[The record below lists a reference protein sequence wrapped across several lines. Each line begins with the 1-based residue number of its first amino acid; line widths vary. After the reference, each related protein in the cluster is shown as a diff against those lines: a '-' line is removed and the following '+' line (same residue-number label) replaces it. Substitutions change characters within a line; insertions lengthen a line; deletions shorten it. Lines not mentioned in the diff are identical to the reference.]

1 VSGRVQKVSSRAGSR
16 VLIGF
21 GEAVQAP
28 EVVFSLLAAG
38 HEVRVF
44 ARTGAGKRLRGLPIG
59 QPMEIVA
66 PEKDAEAAIE
76 GIRKAVATFRPE
88 VLFALDD
95 PALWLVTS
103 AAQQGLIE
111 GVLPAHATGAQA
123 AVALDKEAQIAAA
136 QAAGL
141 SVPRTLVVREP
152 DDLRQVEDFPAIMK
166 PAMAVAFR
174 DGRIVKGGARYLLS
188 AEDAEPSVA
197 TSHIDCPML
206 VQPLI
211 AGVGEGVFGFAT
223 DEGVVAWSGHRRLRM
238 MNPHGSGASACE
250 VNPPDE
256 AIRARISEMMTAIGW
271 RGPFMIELLRDAAG
285 RQWFMEL
292 NGRMWGSMALARRN
306 GFEYPAWA
314 VAHALAADFR
324 PARIECR
331 GEPEV
336 RHLGREVLH
345 LMHVARGPKSDFHRS
360 DWPGVWPALR
370 TVLKPGRRS
379 SFYNYDPNYPGFF
392 IRDAWSTVRAALRP
406 KH

>member
-1 VSGRVQKVSSRAGSR
+1 MSVRAQKVPSAGGSR

-38 HEVRVF
+38 HDVRVF
-44 ARTGAGKRLRGLPIG
+44 ARTGAGKRLRGLPVG
-59 QPMEIVA
+59 HPMEIVA
-66 PEKDAEAAIE
+66 PEKDAKAAIE
-76 GIRKAVATFRPE
+76 GIGKAVATFQPE
-88 VLFALDD
+88 VLLALDD

-103 AAQQGLIE
+103 AAKEGLVE
-111 GVLPAHATGAQA
+111 GVLPAHATSAQA
-123 AVALDKEAQIAAA
+123 VVALDKESQIAAA

-141 SVPRTLVVREP
+141 AVPKTLVVRELN
-152 DDLRQVEDFPAIMK
+152 DLRQVDYFPAIMK
-166 PAMAVAFR
+166 PAMAVVVR
-174 DGRIVKGGARYLLS
+174 DGRIVKEGVRYLLS
-188 AEDAEPSVA
+188 AEDVERIVA

-250 VNPPDE
+250 VNPPEE
-256 AIRARISEMMTAIGW
+256 AIRARIDEMMAAIGW
-271 RGPFMIELLRDAAG
+271 RGPFMIELLRDMAG

-292 NGRMWGSMALARRN
+292 NGRMWGSLALARRN

-314 VAHALAADFR
+314 VAHALDPGFR

-331 GEPEV
+331 GEREV

-345 LMHVARGPKSDFHRS
+345 LMHVARGPKSDFHREG
-360 DWPGVWPALR
+360 WPRLWPAVR
-370 TVLKPGRRS
+370 TVLKPGRRP
-379 SFYNYDPNYPGFF
+379 SFYNYDPDYPRFF

>member
-1 VSGRVQKVSSRAGSR
+1 VSAQAEEVPSMPRRR

-21 GEAVQAP
+21 GEAVPAP
-28 EVVFSLLAAG
+28 EVIFSLLSAG

-44 ARTGAGKRLRGLPIG
+44 ARTGAGGRLRGLPIG
-59 QPMEIVA
+59 QPMEIAA
-66 PEKDAEAAIE
+66 PEKAAQAAVE
-76 GIRKAVATFRPE
+76 GIGKALARFRPE
-88 VLFALDD
+88 VLLALDD

-103 AAQQGLIE
+103 AARQGLME
-111 GVLPAHATGAQA
+111 GVAPAHATGAQA

-136 QAAGL
+136 RAAGL
-141 SVPRTLVVREP
+141 AVPPTLAVRKP
-152 DDLRQVEDFPAIMK
+152 DDLRQVRNFPAIMK
-166 PAMAVAFR
+166 PATAVVAR

-188 AEDAEPSVA
+188 AEDAEQIAA
-197 TSHIDCPML
+197 TAHLDCPML

-223 DEGVVAWSGHRRLRM
+223 DEGIVAWSGHRRLRM

-250 VNPPDE
+250 VNPPDD

-292 NGRMWGSMALARRN
+292 NGRMWGSLALARRN

-314 VAHALAADFR
+314 VAHALDPGFR
-324 PARIECR
+324 PARTECR
-331 GEPEV
+331 GERQV

-345 LMHVARGPKSDFHRS
+345 LMHVARGPKSDFHRD
-360 DWPGVWPALR
+360 DWPSFWPAAR
-370 TVLKPGRRS
+370 SVLKLGRRS
-379 SFYNYDPNYPGFF
+379 GFYNYDPDYPGFF

>member
-1 VSGRVQKVSSRAGSR
+1 VSARVEEVPSMARAR

-21 GEAVQAP
+21 GEAVPAP
-28 EVVFSLLAAG
+28 EVIFSLLSAG

-44 ARTGAGKRLRGLPIG
+44 ARTGAGRRLRGLPIG
-59 QPMEIVA
+59 QPMEITA
-66 PEKDAEAAIE
+66 PEKDAQAAVE
-76 GIRKAVATFRPE
+76 GIGKAVATFRPE
-88 VLFALDD
+88 VLLALDD
-95 PALWLVTS
+95 PALWLVAS
-103 AAQQGLIE
+103 AARQGLIE
-111 GVLPAHATGAQA
+111 GVVPAHATGAQA

-141 SVPRTLVVREP
+141 AVPRTLVVREP
-152 DDLRQVEDFPAIMK
+152 DDLRQVADFPAIMK
-166 PAMAVAFR
+166 PAMAVVSR

-188 AEDAEPSVA
+188 AEDAGRSAA
-197 TSHIDCPML
+197 TSRIDCPML

-223 DEGVVAWSGHRRLRM
+223 DEGIAAWSGHRRLRM

-292 NGRMWGSMALARRN
+292 NGRMWGSLALARRN

-314 VAHALAADFR
+314 VAHALDAGFR
-324 PARIECR
+324 PARLEGR
-331 GEPEV
+331 GEREV

-345 LMHVARGPKSDFHRS
+345 LMHVARGPRSDFHRS
-360 DWPGVWPALR
+360 GWPEFWPAVR

-379 SFYNYDPNYPGFF
+379 SFYNYDPGYPRFF
-392 IRDAWSTVRAALRP
+392 IRDAWSTVRAALRL

>member
-1 VSGRVQKVSSRAGSR
+1 VSVRVEEVPSMARAR

-21 GEAVQAP
+21 GEAVPAP
-28 EVVFSLLAAG
+28 EVIFSLLSAG

-44 ARTGAGKRLRGLPIG
+44 ARTGAGRWLRGLPIG
-59 QPMEIVA
+59 QPMEITA
-66 PEKDAEAAIE
+66 PEKDAQAAIE
-76 GIRKAVATFRPE
+76 GIGKAVATFRPE
-88 VLFALDD
+88 VLLALDD
-95 PALWLVTS
+95 PALWLAAS
-103 AAQQGLIE
+103 AARQGLIE
-111 GVLPAHATGAQA
+111 GVVPAHATGTQA

-141 SVPRTLVVREP
+141 AVPRTLVVREP
-152 DDLRQVEDFPAIMK
+152 DDLRQAADFPAIMK
-166 PAMAVAFR
+166 PAMAVVSR
-174 DGRIVKGGARYLLS
+174 DGRIVKGGARYLFS
-188 AEDAEPSVA
+188 AEDAGGSAA
-197 TSHIDCPML
+197 TSHLDCPML

-223 DEGVVAWSGHRRLRM
+223 DDGIAAWSGHRRLRM

-256 AIRARISEMMTAIGW
+256 AIRARISEMMTAISW

-292 NGRMWGSMALARRN
+292 NGRMWGSLALARRN

-314 VAHALAADFR
+314 VAHALDAGFS

-331 GEPEV
+331 GEREV

-345 LMHVARGPKSDFHRS
+345 LMHVARGPKSDFHRG
-360 DWPGVWPALR
+360 DWPRFWPAVR

-379 SFYNYDPNYPGFF
+379 SFYNYDPDYPGFF
-392 IRDAWSTVRAALRP
+392 VRDAWSTVRAALRP